1 VSLEIEQPGLY
12 TTVQDL
18 GRPGW
23 YHLGIPQGGALDRSS
38 AIIANALVGNAP
50 GAALL
55 ECTYLGPTF
64 TVTEPTVLAVTGA
77 TVSLLVNGEPAPT
90 WTTVP
95 LAAGDRVSFGHIT
108 AGARY
113 HLAFAGGIDV
123 PEDLGSRS
131 TYPIGALGGFQN
143 RALAP
148 GDSVPLGTP
157 PDGAPAPGTQLPE
170 ELRPAYPTEV
180 ELRVIPGL
188 YDHRLTDAGRETLFG
203 ATWRLT
209 PLADRTGM
217 RYEGGT
223 LDWRPRV
230 PPFGAGSD
238 PSNIVDAGYPVGSI
252 QVPNGTQPII
262 LHRDA
267 VSGGGYAVV
276 ATVISAD
283 LDRVAQCMP
292 GTPTR
297 FVEVDMDAALA
308 ARRSA
313 REHLERSL
321 AAVTGG

>member
-1 VSLEIEQPGLY
+1 VSLEIEQPGLH

-18 GRPGW
+18 GRPGL

-38 AIIANALVGNAP
+38 AILANALVGNEP
-50 GAALL
+50 AAAVL

-64 TVTEPTVLAVTGA
+64 TTTEPTLLAVTGA
-77 TVSLLVNGEPAPT
+77 SVQLLVNGDPAPS
-90 WTTVP
+90 WATVA
-95 LAAGDRVSFGHIT
+95 LAAGDRVSFGYVT

-113 HLAFAGGIDV
+113 YLAFAGGIDV

-131 TYPIGALGGFQN
+131 TYQVGSLGGFHN
-143 RALAP
+143 RALAA
-148 GDSVPLGTP
+148 GDDVPVGTLSGP
-157 PDGAPAPGTQLPE
+157 APAPGTVLPD
-170 ELRPAYPTEV
+170 ELRPVFPTEV
-180 ELRVIPGL
+180 DLRVIPGL
-188 YDHRLTDAGRETLFG
+188 YDHRLTEAGRETLFS

-217 RYEGGT
+217 RFEGAT
-223 LDWRPRV
+223 LAWRERV
-230 PPFGAGSD
+230 APFGAGSD

-292 GTPTR
+292 GTSTR

-308 ARRSA
+308 ARRAA

-321 AAVTGG
+321 AALAA